1 MRIMLRALLLLL
13 VLGITLVPAAAQDEM
28 LTFAAAD
35 CDYGGN
41 LSSIEAVDALTV
53 RVTLCNPD
61 AIFHQEMASLGM
73 AIHPSEYLNE
83 TGGTGDLLTS
93 PVGTG
98 PLQLDNWDQ
107 GNEIVYS
114 RFDDYWGEK
123 SIEET
128 VILRWSAESAARATE
143 LRAGTIDGMKFANPS
158 DFQVFRDDPDYT
170 LVDIPPLT
178 GVYVGISN
186 YFAPLE

>member
-13 VLGITLVPAAAQDEM
+13 VLSITLVPAAAQDEM

-83 TGGTGDLLTS
+83 TGGTGDLLSRARLAPARSSSIT
-93 PVGTG
+93 GT
-98 PLQLDNWDQ
+98 
-107 GNEIVYS
+107 
-114 RFDDYWGEK
+114 
-123 SIEET
+123 
-128 VILRWSAESAARATE
+128 RATKSFTAA
-143 LRAGTIDGMKFANPS
+143 LMTTGARSRSRRLSSCAGAQSLPPERPS
-158 DFQVFRDDPDYT
+158 C
-170 LVDIPPLT
+170 
-178 GVYVGISN
+178 
-186 YFAPLE
+186 APALSTA